1 VGLLEKIASECLKSG
16 KSYIH
21 LRIYTSYLQAKKTHN
36 MKLTRARI
44 QNYRSII
51 DTGEFEIEKLKTIMV
66 GPNEAGKTVILRALQ
81 QLNKPSDV
89 AGFDVLRDYPRSLY
103 NDISTKKILPK
114 DVTVVTG
121 HYSLEESDM
130 ELIPDEF
137 KSCTYKKYKNIDNQ
151 LYHSLENAPAKIYYK
166 DIKNDLTRLLSHL
179 DKQYKIENQEADELK
194 IPSELIKPIISSWSD
209 YTSLSD
215 ENETKIISF
224 LEKNYA
230 LVEEGNTKEENRYS
244 TLIEQIKFNSK
255 RNEVLAILAKRE
267 PVFILFNNYFK
278 VKPSVHLD
286 HLAKRTEQNLLD
298 DDYYDY
304 GNLCLLKLLGFTA
317 RELSDLGNTVSPNQS
332 DRGALQIYKDKLD
345 SRSYQLN
352 AASVRLTE
360 EIRKVWMP
368 NPDRPEADK
377 LKVTADG
384 QYLKVVVEDDIG
396 VDIELDQRSEGFQ
409 WLVSFFVVFFAE
421 AMDKHKN
428 AILLLDEPGMSLHG
442 LKQRDFRETISRL
455 AETNQTIYTTH
466 SPFLVGPDELDFVKV
481 VEMKNRKEGTK
492 VHTTISSS
500 DPAGLLPLQEA
511 LGYDLAQSLFSQQR
525 NLILE
530 GITDYWYLDATAN
543 LLRESKDEIL
553 NDKIALVFANSAG
566 KVVYYATI
574 LYAHK
579 LKVAALLDS
588 DSAGDQAAQ
597 QENLVHTLGNKNIL
611 RTKDFV
617 ENVPKAEIEDLLRET
632 LIEIVKLEYGVD
644 TKTTSDSQPNRPIID
659 IFSVEVPDF
668 SKYKLAK
675 MYIKWTKENE
685 AKKLK
690 PTELANWKKLIQQVN
705 KSLK

>member
-1 VGLLEKIASECLKSG
+1 
-16 KSYIH
+16 
-21 LRIYTSYLQAKKTHN
+21 
-36 MKLTRARI
+36 MKLKKARI

-51 DTGEFEIEKLKTIMV
+51 DTGEFEIEDLKTIMV
-66 GPNEAGKTVILRALQ
+66 GPNEAGKTVVLKALQ
-81 QLNKPSDV
+81 QLNKPDDIP
-89 AGFDVLRDYPRSLY
+89 GFDSLRDYPRSKY
-103 NDISTKKILPK
+103 NDITTKKILPK
-114 DVTVVTG
+114 DVKVVTG
-121 HYSLEESDM
+121 WFELDEEDK
-130 ELIPDEF
+130 EEIPANFEN
-137 KSCTYKKYKNIDNQ
+137 CIYKVSKNLDNQ
-151 LYHSLENAPAKIYYK
+151 IFHSLENAPSKVYYK
-166 DIKNDLTRLLSHL
+166 DIKNDLLRMVSHM
-179 DKQYKIENQEADELK
+179 DKQYLAEETDEEKKPSTLLIELSNT
-194 IPSELIKPIISSWSD
+194 WSD
-209 YTSLSD
+209 YTLISDSKSTSL
-215 ENETKIISF
+215 ISF
-224 LEKNYA
+224 LNDNFAYI
-230 LVEEGNTKEENRYS
+230 EEENTKEEERHSKLIASANFNQEFDKVLKTLSNRM
-244 TLIEQIKFNSK
+244 
-255 RNEVLAILAKRE
+255 

-278 VKPSVHLD
+278 VKPSVHLE
-286 HLAKRTEQNLLD
+286 HLARRTEQNLLD
-298 DDYYDY
+298 DEYYDY

-317 RELSDLGNTVSPNQS
+317 RELADLGNTQSPNIN
-332 DRGALQIYKDKLD
+332 DAVALQVYKDKLD

-352 AASVRLTE
+352 SASVRLTE
-360 EIRKVWMP
+360 EIRTVWMP

-442 LKQRDFRETISRL
+442 LKQRDFRDTITRL
-455 AETNQTIYTTH
+455 AEKNQTIYTTH
-466 SPFLVGPDELDFVKV
+466 SPFLVGPDELDLVKV

-492 VHTTISSS
+492 IHTTISSS

-543 LLRESKDEIL
+543 LLREDKIEIL
-553 NDKIALVFANSAG
+553 HEKIALVFANSAG

-574 LYAHK
+574 LFAHN

-588 DSAGDQAAQ
+588 DVAGDQAAE

-617 ENVPKAEIEDLLRET
+617 SDVEKAEIEDLLRET
-632 LIEIVKLEYGVD
+632 LIKVVKEEYDVD
-644 TKTTSDSQPNRPIID
+644 TTEIAKAQSKRPIID
-659 IFSVEVPDF
+659 IFSKEVPDF

-675 MYIKWTKENE
+675 AYIKWTRSKTSSD
-685 AKKLK
+685 L
-690 PTELANWKKLIQQVN
+690 TTQELANWKKMINTIN
-705 KSLK
+705 KTLK

>member
-1 VGLLEKIASECLKSG
+1 
-16 KSYIH
+16 
-21 LRIYTSYLQAKKTHN
+21 
-36 MKLTRARI
+36 MKLTKARV

-51 DTGEFEIEKLKTIMV
+51 DTGEFDIEELKTILV
-66 GPNEAGKTVILRALQ
+66 GPNEAGKTVLLKALQ

-89 AGFDVLRDYPRSLY
+89 LGFEVLRDYPRSKF
-103 NDISTKKILPK
+103 NDIDTGKVDPK
-114 DVTVVTG
+114 NVTVVTG
-121 HYSLEESDM
+121 YFELEDSDK
-130 ELIPDEF
+130 EEIPEQF
-137 KSCTYKKYKNIDNQ
+137 RNCKYKFYKNIDNST
-151 LYHSLENAPAKIYYK
+151 YHSLIDAPNRINFK
-166 DIKNDLTRLLSHL
+166 DIKSDLSRLIAHL
-179 DKQYKIENQEADELK
+179 DKQYSIEYPEEETK
-194 IPSELIKPIISSWSD
+194 KPSILIKPIIDTFEDS
-209 YTSLSD
+209 TILTD
-215 ENETKIISF
+215 ENCKNLKPFI
-224 LEKNYA
+224 EKNYA
-230 LVEEGNTKEENRYS
+230 LIEEGNEKEESRYEK
-244 TLIEQIKFNSK
+244 LVEQIDFNSK
-255 RNEVLAILAKRE
+255 YQLVLDTLSKLK

-278 VKPSVHLD
+278 VKPSVHLE
-286 HLAKRTEQNLLD
+286 HLATRTEQKLLD
-298 DDYYDY
+298 DQYYDY

-317 RELSDLGNTVSPNQS
+317 RELSNLGKTQSPDINKP
-332 DRGALQIYKDKLD
+332 DALKDYKDKLD
-345 SRSYQLN
+345 TRSYKLN

-360 EIRKVWMP
+360 EIKKVWMP
-368 NPDRPEADK
+368 NPERPEADK

-428 AILLLDEPGMSLHG
+428 AVLLLDEPGMSLHG
-442 LKQRDFRETISRL
+442 LKQRDFRDTITRL
-455 AETNQTIYTTH
+455 AEHNQTIYTTH
-466 SPFLVGPDELDFVKV
+466 SPFLVGPDELDLVRV
-481 VEMKNRKEGTK
+481 VELKNRKEGTK

-530 GITDYWYLDATAN
+530 GITDYWYVDATAN
-543 LLRESKDEIL
+543 LLRESKDENL

-574 LYAHK
+574 LFAHN

-617 ENVPKAEIEDLLRET
+617 DNVPKAEIEDLLRET
-632 LIEIVKLEYGVD
+632 LIGIVKKEYGVD
-644 TKTTSDSQPNRPIID
+644 TKATSDSQPNRPIID
-659 IFSVEVPDF
+659 IFSAEVPDF

-675 MYIKWTKENE
+675 MYIKWTRENE
-685 AKKLK
+685 ANKLK

-705 KSLK
+705 KALK

>member
-1 VGLLEKIASECLKSG
+1 MPVTYTGVTCKLKKIE
-16 KSYIH
+16 
-21 LRIYTSYLQAKKTHN
+21 N
-36 MKLTRARI
+36 MKLIKARI

-51 DTGEFEIEKLKTIMV
+51 DTGEFDIEELKTIMV

-103 NDISTKKILPK
+103 NDISTKKVLPK

-121 HYSLEESDM
+121 HYSLEDSDK

-137 KSCTYKKYKNIDNQ
+137 KDCTYKSYKNIDNK
-151 LYHSLENAPAKIYYK
+151 LYHSLENAPAVVYFK
-166 DIKNDLTRLLSHL
+166 DIKNDLTRLLAHI
-179 DKQYKIENQEADELK
+179 DKQYKIENPEEELK
-194 IPSELIKPIISSWSD
+194 IPSELIKPITTTWSD
-209 YTSLSD
+209 FTNLSG
-215 ENETKIISF
+215 EKSTTLIAF
-224 LEKNYA
+224 LEKHYA
-230 LVEEGNTKEENRYS
+230 LVEEGNSKEENRYS
-244 TLIEQIKFNSK
+244 KLIEQVKFNEKSD
-255 RNEVLAILAKRE
+255 EVLSILSKRE

-278 VKPSVHLD
+278 VKPSVHLE
-286 HLAKRTEQNLLD
+286 HLAKRTEDNLLD

-317 RELSDLGNTVSPNQS
+317 RELSDLGKTVSPNES
-332 DRGALQIYKDKLD
+332 DRAGLQTYKDKLD

-352 AASVRLTE
+352 AASVRLTD

-442 LKQRDFRETISRL
+442 LKQRDFRDTISRL
-455 AETNQTIYTTH
+455 SEKNQTIYTTH
-466 SPFLVGPDELDFVKV
+466 SPFLVGPDELDIVKV
-481 VEMKNRKEGTK
+481 VELENRKDGTK

-530 GITDYWYLDATAN
+530 GITDYWYLDATAQ
-543 LLRESKDEIL
+543 LLRESKDEKL

-574 LYAHK
+574 LFAHN

-611 RTKDFV
+611 RTKDYV
-617 ENVPKAEIEDLLRET
+617 ENVQKAEIEDLLRET
-632 LIEIVKLEYGVD
+632 LIEIVKSEYSID
-644 TKTTSDSQPNRPIID
+644 CKKTSDEQPNRPIID
-659 IFSVEVPDF
+659 IFSNEVPEF
-668 SKYKLAK
+668 SKYHLAK
-675 MYIKWTKENE
+675 KYIKWTRENE
-685 AKKLK
+685 AKDLK
-690 PTELANWKKLIQQVN
+690 ASELTNWKKLITTIN
-705 KSLK
+705 KVLK

>member
-1 VGLLEKIASECLKSG
+1 MRLIK
-16 KSYIH
+16 
-21 LRIYTSYLQAKKTHN
+21 
-36 MKLTRARI
+36 ARV

-51 DTGEFEIEKLKTIMV
+51 DSGEFEIENLKTIMV
-66 GPNEAGKTVILRALQ
+66 GPNEAGKTVLLKALQ
-81 QLNKPSDV
+81 QLNKPADV
-89 AGFDVLRDYPRSLY
+89 QGFEVLRDYPRSKF
-103 NDISTKKILPK
+103 NDIDTGKVDPK
-114 DVTVVTG
+114 NVTVVTG
-121 HYSLEESDM
+121 YFELEDSDKA
-130 ELIPDEF
+130 EIPEEF
-137 KSCTYKKYKNIDNQ
+137 RNCKYIFYKNIDNSTYHDLIDAPNQ
-151 LYHSLENAPAKIYYK
+151 LNFK
-166 DIKNDLTRLLSHL
+166 DIKSALSRLIAQL
-179 DKQYKIENQEADELK
+179 DKQYSIENPEEETK
-194 IPSELIKPIISSWSD
+194 KPSILIKPITDTFEDSTTLS
-209 YTSLSD
+209 TENCKSL
-215 ENETKIISF
+215 KSF

-230 LVEEGNTKEENRYS
+230 LIEEGNEKEESRYEK
-244 TLIEQIKFNSK
+244 LIEQIDFNS
-255 RNEVLAILAKRE
+255 NYEEVLATLSKRI

-278 VKPSVHLD
+278 VKPSVHLE
-286 HLAKRTEQNLLD
+286 HLATRTEQKLLD
-298 DDYYDY
+298 DQYYDY

-317 RELSDLGNTVSPNQS
+317 RELSNLGKTQSPDINNP
-332 DRGALQIYKDKLD
+332 DALKVYKDKLD
-345 SRSYQLN
+345 TRSYKLN

-360 EIRKVWMP
+360 EIKKVWMP

-442 LKQRDFRETISRL
+442 LKQRDFRDTITRL
-455 AETNQTIYTTH
+455 AEHNQTIYTTH
-466 SPFLVGPDELDFVKV
+466 SPFLVGPDELDLVRV
-481 VEMKNRKEGTK
+481 VELKNRKEGTK

-530 GITDYWYLDATAN
+530 GITDYWYLDASAQ
-543 LLRESKDEIL
+543 LLSDAGIESL

-574 LYAHK
+574 LFAHN

-588 DSAGDQAAQ
+588 DAAGDQAAQ

-617 ENVPKAEIEDLLRET
+617 SGVAKAEIEDLLRET
-632 LIEIVKLEYGVD
+632 LVKDIKDDYGVD
-644 TKTTSDSQPNRPIID
+644 LSAKVTSQPSRPIID
-659 IFSVEVPDF
+659 IFASEVTNF

-675 MYIKWTKENE
+675 AFVRWTRNHE
-685 AKKLK
+685 AKDLTADEQKNLK
-690 PTELANWKKLIQQVN
+690 NLVQQIN
-705 KSLK
+705 KALK